1 MEFSDITYLIL
12 AFAGGIIG
20 ASLGGLNAFVLC
32 GISCVVGTVY
42 GMITGD
48 QSFNEA
54 ITWGPFLSPHITFS
68 GAVAAAAF
76 ATKKNRLDSG
86 RNITTPLIS
95 HSDLSIILVAGSFGL
110 LGELLLRGIDFI
122 PMIGEYP
129 ATNSIS
135 LALIISAFIVRLT
148 FGKTGLTG
156 PVQGNRWETD
166 PNTEWSPWSLPL
178 WQVIVLG
185 LAFALPAAYINQA
198 LPGSTGIV
206 FGFAAVSLILFQTGA
221 KIPVSHHIVLAA
233 EYGTVMTGNLW
244 WGVCFGLI
252 AALFAEISARL
263 FLNHGDTHI
272 DPPAMAL
279 VAVYTIIPI
288 LGLTGLF

>member
-1 MEFSDITYLIL
+1 MEFSEITYLIF

-32 GISCVVGTVY
+32 GVSCVVGTVY

-48 QSFNEA
+48 QSFNET
-54 ITWGPFLSPHITFS
+54 ITWGPFLSPHITFG
-68 GAVAAAAF
+68 GAVAAAAY
-76 ATKKNRLDSG
+76 ATRKGKLDSG

-95 HSDLSIILVAGSFGL
+95 LSDLSILMIAGSFGL
-110 LGELLLRGIDFI
+110 LGELFLRGIEMLPAI
-122 PMIGEYP
+122 QEYP

-135 LALIISAFIVRLT
+135 LALILSAFVVRLV
-148 FGKTGLTG
+148 FGKAGVTG
-156 PVQGNRWETD
+156 PVHGNRWKFD
-166 PNTEWSPWSLPL
+166 PTAEWSPWSLRFS
-178 WQVIVLG
+178 QVVVLG

-198 LPGSTGIV
+198 LPDSTGIV
-206 FGFAAVSLILFQTGA
+206 FGFAAISLILFQTGA

-244 WGVCFGLI
+244 WGVGFGLL
-252 AALFAEISARL
+252 ASLLAEVSARL
-263 FLNHGDTHI
+263 FLNHADTHI

-279 VAVYTIIPI
+279 IVVYTLIPI
-288 LGLTGLF
+288 LTTTIL